1 MLIPPSYFR
10 IVAKFVRGEHGA
22 TMLEYGLL
30 IGLIAIVT
38 MVGVIAFG
46 GSLNT
51 MLTEF
56 STTSGE
62 VSTGQ

>member
-1 MLIPPSYFR
+1 MPNPPSGNR
-10 IVAKFVRGEHGA
+10 LLSKFLRNELGA

-46 GSLNT
+46 GSVNT
-51 MLTEF
+51 MFSEF

>member
-1 MLIPPSYFR
+1 MLFPPSFFKNSSR
-10 IVAKFVRGEHGA
+10 FLRNERGA

-56 STTSGE
+56 STTTGE